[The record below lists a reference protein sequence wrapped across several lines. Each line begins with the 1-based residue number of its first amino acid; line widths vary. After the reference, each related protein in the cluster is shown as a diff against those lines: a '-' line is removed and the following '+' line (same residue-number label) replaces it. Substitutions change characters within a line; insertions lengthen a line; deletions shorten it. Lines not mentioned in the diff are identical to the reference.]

1 MIARMLRT
9 CCSVMSHS
17 LWSYGLQ
24 HARLL
29 CPSLSPRVYSNL
41 CPLSWWC
48 YLTISTSIVPL
59 SFCFQSFPS
68 GYLPVNLLFSL
79 DGQKYW
85 SFGFSISPSSEY
97 SELISF
103 RIDCLDFLA
112 GQGILKSLS
121 PTPQFEGISYLV
133 LSLFYCT
140 ALTSLHDYWKNHN
153 FDYMDLCWQSNVS
166 DF

>member
-9 CCSVMSHS
+9 CCLVMSHS
-17 LWSYGLQ
+17 LWSYGRQ

-68 GYLPVNLLFSL
+68 GYLPVSLLFSL

-112 GQGILKSLS
+112 GQGTLKSLL
-121 PTPQFEGISYLV
+121 QHH
-133 LSLFYCT
+133 SLKASVIGAQPILLYSSHI
-140 ALTSLHDYWKNHN
+140 LTWLLEKP
-153 FDYMDLCWQSNVS
+153 
-166 DF
+166 